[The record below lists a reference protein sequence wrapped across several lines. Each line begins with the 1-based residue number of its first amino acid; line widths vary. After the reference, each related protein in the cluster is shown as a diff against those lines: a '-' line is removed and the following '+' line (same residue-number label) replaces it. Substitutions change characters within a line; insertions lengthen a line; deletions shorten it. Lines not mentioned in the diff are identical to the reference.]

1 MAHLTSISAGRVP
14 LWANLP
20 CGVLKTKSTATP
32 HERPPDRQTNKLITA
47 TTRKAFT
54 ETPRI
59 LKPQPNAAQ
68 TSDNQNQT
76 VREPLDRTN
85 VVRNDPTHAG
95 GRAPE
100 HEPSLTANAVH
111 LNMPTNSRTHG
122 HADAPQSHVQTNR
135 SQNKPLCASS
145 SQSKRTQASTNNPS
159 EALSNTG
166 ATAAPP
172 PPCIAFNISQ
182 THDHA
187 DAPQSHV
194 KTNHSQNKP
203 LCALSLQSKR
213 TQALTDK
220 FSETHSD
227 TGDTA
232 VPPPNMSRSIFHQS
246 STTPPRQRVM
256 CKQTSHKT
264 NRCVPPRFRTNARK
278 SQQTSPAKRFLSQVA
293 QQFPSHH
300 ISRLTFHQLKTT
312 PPPHRVMRKQTTH
325 KTNRCMPQHRHNQ
338 PFTRMS

>member
-1 MAHLTSISAGRVP
+1 MRTVTTRGVFDLVKRLDLSSRGTAARHMAHLTSISAGRVP

-32 HERPPDRQTNKLITA
+32 HERPPDRQTNTLITA

-166 ATAAPP
+166 AINLC
-172 PPCIAFNISQ
+172 PCLEA
-182 THDHA
+182 
-187 DAPQSHV
+187 
-194 KTNHSQNKP
+194 
-203 LCALSLQSKR
+203 
-213 TQALTDK
+213 
-220 FSETHSD
+220 
-227 TGDTA
+227 
-232 VPPPNMSRSIFHQS
+232 
-246 STTPPRQRVM
+246 
-256 CKQTSHKT
+256 
-264 NRCVPPRFRTNARK
+264 
-278 SQQTSPAKRFLSQVA
+278 
-293 QQFPSHH
+293 
-300 ISRLTFHQLKTT
+300 
-312 PPPHRVMRKQTTH
+312 
-325 KTNRCMPQHRHNQ
+325 
-338 PFTRMS
+338 

>member
-1 MAHLTSISAGRVP
+1 MRTVTTRGVFDLVKRLDLSSRGTAARHMAHLTSISAGRVP

-47 TTRKAFT
+47 TNRKAFT

-159 EALSNTG
+159 EALPNTG

-172 PPCIAFNISQ
+172 P
-182 THDHA
+182 
-187 DAPQSHV
+187 HV
-194 KTNHSQNKP
+194 
-203 LCALSLQSKR
+203 
-213 TQALTDK
+213 
-220 FSETHSD
+220 
-227 TGDTA
+227 
-232 VPPPNMSRSIFHQS
+232 SRSTSHQPT
-246 STTPPRQRVM
+246 TTPM
-256 CKQTSHKT
+256 
-264 NRCVPPRFRTNARK
+264 
-278 SQQTSPAKRFLSQVA
+278 
-293 QQFPSHH
+293 
-300 ISRLTFHQLKTT
+300 
-312 PPPHRVMRKQTTH
+312 PHRIMCKQTTH
-325 KTNRCMPQHRHNQ
+325 KTNRYV
-338 PFTRMS
+338 PFRFRASARKL